1 MNKSKTKQ
9 KTLLRLTALTIFLS
23 IYPLSVLT
31 YTWTCVFRSDLE
43 GGRHGPL
50 DAYRHTLASAVVSY
64 TLHER
69 AVDLITTLMESKGK
83 DSNKMDRHNNRIGS
97 QIGATSKSFRDLE
110 PAVRQTVQNGTINS
124 TNTNQITWL
133 PKEKWRRA
141 RIW

>member
-1 MNKSKTKQ
+1 MKTKR
-9 KTLLRLTALTIFLS
+9 KLLLRLTALTVLLS

-50 DAYRHTLASAVVSY
+50 DAYRHALASAVVPY

-69 AVDLITTLMESKGK
+69 AVDLITTLMESRGK
-83 DSNKMDRHNNRIGS
+83 DSNKMDRHNNS
-97 QIGATSKSFRDLE
+97 IGAQFGASSKSFHDLE
-110 PAVRQTVQNGTINS
+110 PAVRQSVLNGTINS
-124 TNTNQITWL
+124 TNANQITWL